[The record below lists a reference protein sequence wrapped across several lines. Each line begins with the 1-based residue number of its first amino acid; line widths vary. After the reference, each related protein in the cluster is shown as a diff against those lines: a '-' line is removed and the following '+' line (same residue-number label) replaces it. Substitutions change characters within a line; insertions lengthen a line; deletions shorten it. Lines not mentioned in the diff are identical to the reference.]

1 MEDVERVLEE
11 ALPLVVPSEEEVRKA
26 REAEEELRRRLERV
40 LKDHPELEYRFLG
53 SYARNT
59 WLRGNLEIDVFILF
73 PENVPMEELE
83 RVGLEIGKAV
93 VDEYELRYAA
103 HPYVHG
109 KVKGVDVD
117 VVPCYKLKSAEKIK
131 SAVDRTPFHH
141 DWLKDRIKG
150 KENEVRLLK
159 KFLKVAGIYGAE
171 YKVRGFSGYLC
182 ELLIVFYGS
191 FLDVVRNATKWTR
204 NTVIDVPAGK
214 VYRKRGSG
222 FFVVDPVDPK
232 RNVAANLSLDN
243 LAKFVLLCREFLK
256 RPSKDFFIEREAEV
270 PSDEELAREIAERGT
285 GLCVVVF
292 DRPDVVED
300 NLYPQL
306 EKACRRVHEFLK
318 RENFLPLRSG
328 FFVDGD
334 RCYLVFETQVKEL
347 SRIRR
352 HEGPPFEEEDHVE
365 RFLRKERKYE
375 PFLENGKLWVYVER
389 RSWRVEDAIAE
400 FVRREWRAMGKN
412 VGEVIREGFEMLVG
426 EDVLKVGSKG
436 FKAFLAKFLC
446 VKSARAGI

>member
-1 MEDVERVLEE
+1 MMEEIQKVIDEV
-11 ALPLVVPSEEEVRKA
+11 LPLVTPTEEEIKKA
-26 REAEEELRRRLERV
+26 KEAEIKLRKRLDEV
-40 LKDHPELEYRFLG
+40 LKDFPQLEYRFLG

-73 PENVPMEELE
+73 PEDTPKEELE
-83 RVGLEIGKAV
+83 RTGLEIGKAV

-109 KVKGVDVD
+109 VIKRVEVDI
-117 VVPCYKLKSAEKIK
+117 VPCYKLKSAEKIK

-150 KENEVRLLK
+150 KENDVRLLK

-191 FLDVVRNATKWTR
+191 FLEVIRNATKWTR

-214 VYRKRGSG
+214 VYRKKGC

-243 LAKFVLLCREFLK
+243 LARFVQLCREFLEN
-256 RPSKDFFIEREAEV
+256 PSKDYFIEKLPEI
-270 PSDEELAREIAERGT
+270 PSDEIIAEEIEARGT
-285 GLCVVVF
+285 GLCAVVF
-292 DRPDVVED
+292 EKPDIVED

-306 EKACRRVHEFLK
+306 EKACRRIDEFLK
-318 RENFLPLRSG
+318 KENFLPLKAG
-328 FFVDGD
+328 FFTDED
-334 RCYLVFETQVKEL
+334 RCVLIFETQVKEL
-347 SRIRR
+347 AKIRR
-352 HEGPPFEEEDHVE
+352 HEGPPFEEEEHVE
-365 RFLRKERKYE
+365 KFLRKERRYK
-375 PFLENGKLWVYVER
+375 PFIEGGKFWVYIER
-389 RSWRVEDAIAE
+389 RNWKIEDAIADLI
-400 FVRREWRAMGKN
+400 RKEWRSMGKN
-412 VGEVIREGFEMLVG
+412 VGEKLKGNFEILVG
-426 EDVLKVGSKG
+426 KDVLKVEGKE
-436 FKAFLAKFLC
+436 FRRFLVDFLC
-446 VKSARAGI
+446 LKI